1 MFNFKSEYIQINK
14 DDRKNIMDSI
24 TIVGDNVI
32 ALYTALILN
41 QRYKEHKIS
50 VIKDENDDSGTAPV
64 HHPFKEVAGL
74 CGISLVPVMTAGRC
88 TFRWGTKFEMD
99 NKNSYLDFR
108 VQGPYKHE
116 FAQYPFIYGK
126 LISED
131 FSFLKIMHPDLYT
144 SHVNK
149 GIHPDQFHLDLK
161 GVSEYLQTLC
171 VEKDIKIITDTITK
185 VEVKSDRIVSITGKK
200 KYTSD
205 FYIDATGLKRT
216 LIKHLKPEYISFSDS
231 LPMNEMITFSG
242 GDSTAYNTFTTVKY
256 FKGGWLQSFP
266 LWKST
271 EYRFIYNNNK
281 ISFNKA
287 KEIVTKA
294 VKQKLKF
301 GKKVSIESG
310 QLRTPW
316 INNCCAIGNSAG
328 SVEPL
333 EDTELGFAINQ
344 CFVLIHYLS
353 SSTPEDREV
362 FNNKVTRILSNIK
375 NFVHLHYIGSKDF
388 KLKTPDGLN
397 KQLTMWKNRL
407 PIVEDFAER
416 YLLFDA
422 EHFIRALYGLK
433 LFNKERIKKEYN
445 EINFLIREVAK
456 IEWEKYA
463 GTFKYKGLPHK
474 KYLSY
479 HYFYKDII

>member
-1 MFNFKSEYIQINK
+1 M
-14 DDRKNIMDSI
+14 
-24 TIVGDNVI
+24 
-32 ALYTALILN
+32 
-41 QRYKEHKIS
+41 
-50 VIKDENDDSGTAPV
+50 
-64 HHPFKEVAGL
+64 
-74 CGISLVPVMTAGRC
+74 
-88 TFRWGTKFEMD
+88 
-99 NKNSYLDFR
+99 
-108 VQGPYKHE
+108 
-116 FAQYPFIYGK
+116 
-126 LISED
+126 
-131 FSFLKIMHPDLYT
+131 
-144 SHVNK
+144 
-149 GIHPDQFHLDLK
+149 
-161 GVSEYLQTLC
+161 
-171 VEKDIKIITDTITK
+171 
-185 VEVKSDRIVSITGKK
+185 
-200 KYTSD
+200 
-205 FYIDATGLKRT
+205 
-216 LIKHLKPEYISFSDS
+216 
-231 LPMNEMITFSG
+231 
-242 GDSTAYNTFTTVKY
+242 
-256 FKGGWLQSFP
+256 
-266 LWKST
+266 
-271 EYRFIYNNNK
+271 
-281 ISFNKA
+281 
-287 KEIVTKA
+287 
-294 VKQKLKF
+294 
-301 GKKVSIESG
+301 
-310 QLRTPW
+310 
-316 INNCCAIGNSAG
+316 
-328 SVEPL
+328 EPL

-479 HYFYKDII
+479 NYFYKDII